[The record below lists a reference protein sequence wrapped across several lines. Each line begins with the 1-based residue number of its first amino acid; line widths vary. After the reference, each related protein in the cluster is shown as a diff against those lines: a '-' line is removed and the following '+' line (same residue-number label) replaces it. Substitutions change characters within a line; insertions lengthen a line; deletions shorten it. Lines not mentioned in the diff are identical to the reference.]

1 MLDFDNLFNFDDL
14 FNSFDWD
21 KKNYRFNR
29 DEKDMH
35 PYSII
40 NKETEV
46 IIVHNIL
53 GINKKD
59 LKVSLTKENGSTYIL
74 IEGETKDELTEKKYS
89 INSRFFI
96 NADKLD
102 IKNITSVTKDGL
114 LYITIPL
121 KLEVQAKPMKKEF
134 KKEEKSEKIDILIK

>member
-121 KLEVQAKPMKKEF
+121 KLE
-134 KKEEKSEKIDILIK
+134 EEKSEKIDILIK

>member
-121 KLEVQAKPMKKEF
+121 KLEK
-134 KKEEKSEKIDILIK
+134 EKSEKIDILIKSKHMIF

>member
-114 LYITIPL
+114 LYITIPV
-121 KLEVQAKPMKKEF
+121 KLE
-134 KKEEKSEKIDILIK
+134 EEKSEKIDILIK

>member
-59 LKVSLTKENGSTYIL
+59 LKISLTKENGSTYIL
-74 IEGETKDELTEKKYS
+74 IEGETRDELTEKKYS
-89 INSRFFI
+89 INSRFLI

-102 IKNITSVTKDGL
+102 IKNVTSTTKDGL

-121 KLEVQAKPMKKEF
+121 KS
-134 KKEEKSEKIDILIK
+134 EEETSEKIDILIK

>member
-59 LKVSLTKENGSTYIL
+59 LKISLTKEDGSTYIL
-74 IEGETKDELTEKKYS
+74 IEGETRDELTEKKYS
-89 INSRFFI
+89 INSRFLI

-102 IKNITSVTKDGL
+102 IKNVTSTTKDGL

-121 KLEVQAKPMKKEF
+121 KS
-134 KKEEKSEKIDILIK
+134 EEEASEKIDILIK